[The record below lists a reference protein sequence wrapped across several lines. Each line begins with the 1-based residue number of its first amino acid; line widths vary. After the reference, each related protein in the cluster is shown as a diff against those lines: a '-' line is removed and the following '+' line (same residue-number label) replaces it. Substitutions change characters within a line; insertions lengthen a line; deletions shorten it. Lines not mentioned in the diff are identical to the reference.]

1 MEKLRRKYSDLIPP
15 IPAPFSIGGGWL
27 FLIQHP
33 CFERFWAIAPVR
45 EFVSSRVWTSLFES
59 LKQADVS
66 TLSLLTVL
74 GKLDLN
80 WVKQKE
86 KKKTVMNE

>member
-1 MEKLRRKYSDLIPP
+1 MEKLRRKYSDLIPR
-15 IPAPFSIGGGWL
+15 IPTPFSIGGGWL

-33 CFERFWAIAPVR
+33 CFERFWAISLVR
-45 EFVSSRVWTSLFES
+45 ESVSSRVWTSLSKS

-66 TLSLLTVL
+66 ILFLFIVL
-74 GKLDLN
+74 GKLESN

-86 KKKTVMNE
+86 ENHS

>member
-1 MEKLRRKYSDLIPP
+1 MEKLRRKYSDLIPR
-15 IPAPFSIGGGWL
+15 IPTPFSIGGGWL

-33 CFERFWAIAPVR
+33 CFERFWAISPFR
-45 EFVSSRVWTSLFES
+45 ESVSSRVWTSLSKS

-66 TLSLLTVL
+66 ILFLLTVS
-74 GKLDLN
+74 GKLESN

-86 KKKTVMNE
+86 ENHS